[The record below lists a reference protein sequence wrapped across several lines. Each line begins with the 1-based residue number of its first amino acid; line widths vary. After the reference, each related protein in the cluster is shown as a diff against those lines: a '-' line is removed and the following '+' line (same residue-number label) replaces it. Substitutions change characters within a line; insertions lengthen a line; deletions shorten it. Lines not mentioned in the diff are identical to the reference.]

1 MFEKS
6 EICILLYYPL
16 CPLMLMLLVDHSCFV
31 GHWVKLWFLFSSIC
45 FLLTVG
51 YHLQLQLPDWPCCLH
66 QRKIPWII
74 RESEREGERGE
85 AGGVGGKGRVL

>member
-1 MFEKS
+1 M
-6 EICILLYYPL
+6 
-16 CPLMLMLLVDHSCFV
+16 
-31 GHWVKLWFLFSSIC
+31 LWFLFSSIC

-51 YHLQLQLPDWPCCLH
+51 YHLQLQMPDWRCCLY
-66 QRKIPWII
+66 QRKITWII